1 MSTTTYITSIGD
13 SAGSADRTG
22 EGLAD
27 NTTSSGHSGAIT
39 RSRCAAAN
47 LTAVMLSQ
55 ANESFVSLTKYVEE
69 DMQRADDMQRRR
81 KEEAKPW
88 MDKASYSLEVEKE
101 EIAVAAEME
110 NRRSKHARTVFQA
123 SS

>member
-1 MSTTTYITSIGD
+1 
-13 SAGSADRTG
+13 
-22 EGLAD
+22 
-27 NTTSSGHSGAIT
+27 
-39 RSRCAAAN
+39 
-47 LTAVMLSQ
+47 MLSQ

>member
-1 MSTTTYITSIGD
+1 
-13 SAGSADRTG
+13 
-22 EGLAD
+22 
-27 NTTSSGHSGAIT
+27 
-39 RSRCAAAN
+39 
-47 LTAVMLSQ
+47 MLSQ

-69 DMQRADDMQRRR
+69 DMQRADDMQHRR

>member
-1 MSTTTYITSIGD
+1 M
-13 SAGSADRTG
+13 R
-22 EGLAD
+22 
-27 NTTSSGHSGAIT
+27 SGKSHGGHAQSGQREFCFT
-39 RSRCAAAN
+39 PKS
-47 LTAVMLSQ
+47 
-55 ANESFVSLTKYVEE
+55 VEE

-81 KEEAKPW
+81 EEEAKPW
-88 MDKASYSLEVEKE
+88 MDKASYSLEVEEE